1 MKLEVI
7 LSGFGGQGIL
17 FAGNLLAQTGMVADY
32 NVTYLPV
39 YGPEMRGGTCNCTVI
54 ISDKEIA
61 SPIVKNPSFLIIM
74 NYPSLVK
81 FLPRLKHNGRAI
93 INSDLVSSESV
104 EDLEALKKKYRL
116 YFVPVNSLAES
127 IEKPF
132 LANLCMIGAFYKIT
146 GLFSKEQ
153 FKKALK
159 AILGEKK
166 AHLFEPNLKA
176 FELGAEYIESHYSAS
191 KKGKC
196 KSRK

>member
-1 MKLEVI
+1 MKLEII

-17 FAGNLLAQTGMVADY
+17 FAGNLLAQAGMVAGY

-54 ISDKEIA
+54 ISEKEIA
-61 SPIVKNPSFLIIM
+61 SPLVKSPSFLVIM
-74 NYPSLVK
+74 NYPSLKK
-81 FLPRLKHNGRAI
+81 FLPRLKRGGRAI
-93 INSDLVSSESV
+93 INSDLVPPENI
-104 EDLEALKKKYRL
+104 ENLETLKKKYNL

-127 IEKPF
+127 IKMPF

-176 FELGAEYIESHYSAS
+176 FELGAEYIESSYSES
-191 KKGKC
+191 KKC
-196 KSRK
+196 RRKSRR